1 MKVFL
6 LLHEMLLVIFSFV
19 IPAFSLLLVFTRTR
33 EFGVR
38 LNSLDPWAVG
48 LVLFVLF
55 FWEAMV
61 IISFGFMSIVI
72 ENSYT
77 FR

>member
-19 IPAFSLLLVFTRTR
+19 IPAFGLLLVLTRTR

-38 LNSLDPWAVG
+38 LNSLDPWAIVV
-48 LVLFVLF
+48 VLFALF
-55 FWEAMV
+55 LGGNGHHQLWLHV
-61 IISFGFMSIVI
+61 
-72 ENSYT
+72 NSH
-77 FR
+77 